1 MRGLRVFGR
10 SPTPPPPPDDIRF
23 RPLAGEKDTSALI
36 LPRIAQ
42 FWQVLTPQRRS
53 KRPNPPHAPYN
64 NGLRIKRI
72 AGSGEIRLFLNPLL
86 CCIGKGAHIRHYLD
100 RDSDIYKNVYKQRTA
115 TERINS
121 QAVALG
127 IARSKLR
134 NGQAIANQNT
144 LIYVLIN
151 LCALQRMRRKLS
163 HRLKSVSDTSPNRL
177 KAGYYGRI
185 TRFSGFG
192 MYQAANSFAAW
203 AFRLCCSGAAS
214 SKNYP
219 GPSVTWLGFFVTDS

>member
-1 MRGLRVFGR
+1 
-10 SPTPPPPPDDIRF
+10 
-23 RPLAGEKDTSALI
+23 
-36 LPRIAQ
+36 
-42 FWQVLTPQRRS
+42 
-53 KRPNPPHAPYN
+53 
-64 NGLRIKRI
+64 
-72 AGSGEIRLFLNPLL
+72 LFLNPLL